1 MRIMNRKSS
10 HLTNKVNLVTAN
22 NKRSKVSEEYRSIRT
37 NFLSLIKDK
46 GSQTFIITSPNRGEG
61 KTTTVAN
68 FAVSLSQLGK
78 KVLLIDANLRKAALH
93 FSFNV
98 SNYVG
103 LSSVLLGK
111 TLFEDAIIE
120 TEIKGL
126 NLLTSGP
133 DTYNPA
139 DLLGS
144 SLMKTLIEAASEKY
158 DVVLIDSPSILEFT
172 DSKIIASHCDG
183 LILVIKWGKTK
194 SNEVILAQKIISDST
209 KLVGVILNDRK

>member
-22 NKRSKVSEEYRSIRT
+22 NKRSKVSEEYRSVRT

-46 GSQTFIITSPNRGEG
+46 ESQTFIITSPNRGEG

-68 FAVSLSQLGK
+68 FAISLAQLEK
-78 KVLLIDANLRKAALH
+78 KVLLIDANLRKSTLH
-93 FSFNV
+93 FSFKV

-103 LSSVLLGK
+103 LSSVLLSK
-111 TLFEDAIIE
+111 TMFKDAIIE
-120 TEIKGL
+120 TEIQGL
-126 NLLTSGP
+126 DLLTSGP

-144 SLMKTLIEAASEKY
+144 KVMKSNIEEATEKY
-158 DVVLIDSPSILEFT
+158 DVILIDSPSVLEYT
-172 DSKIIASHCDG
+172 DSKIISSHCDG
-183 LILVIKWGKTK
+183 LILVIQWGKTK
-194 SNEVILAQKIISDST
+194 SNDVILAQKIISDST
-209 KLVGVILNDRK
+209 QLVGVILNDRK

>member
-46 GSQTFIITSPNRGEG
+46 ESQTFIITSPNRREG

-68 FAVSLSQLGK
+68 LAISLAQLGK
-78 KVLLIDANLRKAALH
+78 KVLLIDANLRKATLH
-93 FSFNV
+93 FSFKV

-103 LSSVLLGK
+103 LSSMLLSK
-111 TLFEDAIIE
+111 TVFEDAIIE
-120 TEIKGL
+120 TEIQGL
-126 NLLTSGP
+126 DLLTSGP

-144 SLMKTLIEAASEKY
+144 KVMKSIIESATEKY
-158 DVVLIDSPSILEFT
+158 DVILIDSPSVLEYT

-183 LILVIKWGKTK
+183 LILVIQWGKTK
-194 SNEVILAQKIISDST
+194 SNDVILAQKIISDST
-209 KLVGVILNDRK
+209 QLVGVILNDRK